1 MAVVPMLDRLRQERT
16 SSLGCVVKETQY
28 SVGRSEVCVFSMKD
42 THTYICTHCHTQSLS
57 LSLSHTHTC
66 THTHTHTF
74 PLTHTHMP
82 HKYHIYT
89 TPWGGRV
96 CAVLERE
103 TFGGPS
109 HWRMSPLMERAG
121 PVWGKETS
129 GWDAKGSLTREQVTR
144 VSSGG
149 SHALQT
155 LCTNFTLTNSP
166 IWHPLTLPTE
176 QTAGRPPPP
185 PPPCHWTDCLLVSPA
200 TLLEG
205 KEHGS
210 QVLLQGRQGAGQ

>member
-28 SVGRSEVCVFSMKD
+28 SVGRSEVCVFSMKH
-42 THTYICTHCHTQSLS
+42 THIRTHSVS
-57 LSLSHTHTC
+57 LSLSHTHTHTHVHAR
-66 THTHTHTF
+66 THTHTHSPSHIRTC
-74 PLTHTHMP
+74 P
-82 HKYHIYT
+82 HKYDIYT
-89 TPWGGRV
+89 TPWGGGV

-185 PPPCHWTDCLLVSPA
+185 PPPYHWTDCLLVSPA

-210 QVLLQGRQGAGQ
+210 QVLLQGRRGAGQ